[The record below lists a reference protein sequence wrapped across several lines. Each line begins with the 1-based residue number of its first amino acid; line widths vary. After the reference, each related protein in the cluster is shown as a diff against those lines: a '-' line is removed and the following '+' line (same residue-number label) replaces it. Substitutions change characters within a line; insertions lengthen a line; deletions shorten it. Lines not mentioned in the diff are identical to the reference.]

1 MVAGESAF
9 NMLHKGSTMEAFWDN
24 LRNSW
29 VWSELYKARN
39 YRPVSNYVYFFY
51 HMIGQYAKIDM
62 YDSFLL
68 TTKLVWIYTRKQAC
82 GMPK

>member
-39 YRPVSNYVYFFY
+39 YRPVSNYVFFLP
-51 HMIGQYAKIDM
+51 
-62 YDSFLL
+62 YDWA
-68 TTKLVWIYTRKQAC
+68 VCQNRYV
-82 GMPK
+82 